1 MSDDE
6 ARNMIRFP
14 PKPSV
19 VRKAVLPKPSA
30 VRKAVSKVA
39 DLKQALKPEKQ
50 RTKTPEEC
58 QLELDQKEHEKAIKK
73 MRRKH
78 EKELK
83 KARKKGQPRRSIIK
97 VIPN

>member
-1 MSDDE
+1 
-6 ARNMIRFP
+6 
-14 PKPSV
+14 
-19 VRKAVLPKPSA
+19 
-30 VRKAVSKVA
+30 VSKVA
-39 DLKQALKPEKQ
+39 DLNQALKPEKK
-50 RTKTPEEC
+50 RTKTPEERL
-58 QLELDQKEHEKAIKK
+58 LELGQKEHEKAIKN